1 MNHSFSRNTTNLIYC
16 QLVTGLG
23 YYYSPLL
30 PLVTSIT
37 LIITFY
43 LQFYLCRFNFKLS
56 KENFSS
62 WIAALKFNNAI
73 FNMNSFSE
81 VFQQKTWVS
90 SQVRTVYMIISF
102 LAMTVAVVFFLV
114 AITNTEVKTLCGP
127 FPVDEAPIYSSGIY
141 NNDNSVSYWVLN
153 PPIWVGIAGKRKV
166 KI

>member
-1 MNHSFSRNTTNLIYC
+1 
-16 QLVTGLG
+16 
-23 YYYSPLL
+23 
-30 PLVTSIT
+30 
-37 LIITFY
+37 
-43 LQFYLCRFNFKLS
+43 
-56 KENFSS
+56 
-62 WIAALKFNNAI
+62 
-73 FNMNSFSE
+73 MNSFSE

-141 NNDNSVSYWVLN
+141 NDNSDSVSYWVLN

-166 KI
+166 KIGTLISLH